1 MEEETPT
8 YKQRIYMALL
18 GLKPS
23 HTLMGTLF
31 GLLGAVLICIGVFLF
46 CIPIG
51 FIVSGIMSIVIGS
64 EFVVNGVTD
73 EHPR

>member
-1 MEEETPT
+1 MEEELPT
-8 YKQRIYMALL
+8 RKQKLYMALL
-18 GLKPS
+18 KLKPS

-31 GLLGAVLICIGVFLF
+31 GIIGVILICIGVFLF
-46 CIPIG
+46 SVPIG